1 MAKRKAPKPSDQP
14 ELPLGEDTPAAPS
27 KAKGGKADA
36 AKGAAKVTP
45 PPPPAPAP
53 TAVTPAPSATAA
65 AGSSDN
71 SPAPTGNPLVP
82 AAVEPPP
89 PPKRRG
95 GDNVQTEDSPLAK
108 SYRGWFLE
116 YASYV
121 ILDRAVPHLD
131 DGLKPVQRR
140 ILHTLWDMDD
150 GRFHKVANIV
160 GRTMSLHPHGDAS
173 IGAALVGIGQRAFL
187 IEPQGNFGNTL
198 TGDEA
203 AAPRYIEARL
213 TNFAK
218 DVLFNPKT
226 TTWQLSYD
234 GRAREPVTLPA
245 KFPIVLLDGA
255 EGIAV
260 GLSTKILPHNF
271 NDLCRAAIN
280 HLQGKSFR
288 IFPDFPSGGIADFAE
303 YNDGERGGKVK
314 VRAKIEQRSKY
325 LLAITELPYGTTTE
339 TLIESILAANAKGKI
354 KVKHV
359 DDNTADQVEILVHL
373 PQGADADQV
382 TQQLYVFTGC
392 QQNISPAACVI
403 VNDPTTREDKP
414 EFLGVRE
421 ILKRAVDRTKSLLKQ
436 ELEIRLG
443 ELEQQ
448 WHWDSLERIFIEER
462 IYRRIEKSKTWESVL
477 EEIRD
482 GLKPFLKQL
491 RREVTDEDITRL
503 TEIRIKRIS
512 AYNRFQADEALKKIE
527 EGIKETKANLK
538 NLTAYAVSWYE
549 MLQEK
554 YGKGLKRRT
563 SYDEIEQI
571 DASEVVSANQRLYV
585 NREDGFIGLNWRQ
598 HEFVQECTI
607 LDSVLTIM
615 RDGSLKVAKVAD
627 KVFMGRD
634 ILHIAI
640 FPKDGDTAFYTM
652 VYQDK
657 ESGKA
662 FAKRFQI
669 GGLSRDK
676 LYPLVKSEG
685 SHVVFLE
692 VSKTEKEM
700 PKKVTIFIDG
710 RSGARV
716 REFEFDLGTVPVSTR
731 TAKGLTVSKWPVKD
745 VKRVDLSLG

>member
-1 MAKRKAPKPSDQP
+1 MPKKKSSKKDNSQA
-14 ELPLGEDTPAAPS
+14 ELPLNPAAELPPEIAAQKS
-27 KAKGGKADA
+27 GAGADP
-36 AKGAAKVTP
+36 KPDEPKVDEL
-45 PPPPAPAP
+45 
-53 TAVTPAPSATAA
+53 VTVVSAEA
-65 AGSSDN
+65 
-71 SPAPTGNPLVP
+71 
-82 AAVEPPP
+82 PP

-95 GDNVQTEDSPLAK
+95 GDTVQTEDSPLAH
-108 SYRGWFLE
+108 SYRNWFLE

-140 ILHTLWDMDD
+140 ILHTLWEMDD
-150 GRFHKVANIV
+150 GRFHKVANVV

-198 TGDEA
+198 TGDDA

-226 TTWQLSYD
+226 TAWQLSYD

-260 GLSTKILPHNF
+260 GLATKILPHNF

-288 IFPDFPSGGIADFAE
+288 IFPDFPSGGIADFTE

-314 VRAKIEQRSKY
+314 IRAKIEQRSKY
-325 LLAITELPYGTTTE
+325 LLAITELPFGTTTE

-354 KVKHV
+354 KIRHV
-359 DDNTADQVEILVHL
+359 DDNTADAVEILIHL
-373 PQGADADQV
+373 PQGSDPDQV
-382 TQQLYVFTGC
+382 IQQLYVFTSC

-403 VNDPTTREDKP
+403 EHDKP
-414 EFLGVRE
+414 QFLGVRE
-421 ILKRAVDRTKSLLKQ
+421 ILRRTVDNTKELLKR
-436 ELEIRLG
+436 ELEIKLE

-477 EEIRD
+477 EEIRE
-482 GLKPFLKQL
+482 GLKPFLKTL
-491 RREVTDEDITRL
+491 RRPVTDEDIARL

-527 EGIKETKANLK
+527 DGIKETKANLK
-538 NLTAYAVSWYE
+538 NLTAYAIAWFE

-554 YGKGLKRRT
+554 YGKGRKRRT

-571 DASEVVSANQRLYV
+571 DASEVVSVNQRLYV
-585 NREDGFIGLNWRQ
+585 NRDDGFIGLNWRQ

-607 LDSVLTIM
+607 LDSALTIM
-615 RDGSLKVAKVAD
+615 RDGSLKVAK
-627 KVFMGRD
+627 
-634 ILHIAI
+634 
-640 FPKDGDTAFYTM
+640 
-652 VYQDK
+652 
-657 ESGKA
+657 
-662 FAKRFQI
+662 
-669 GGLSRDK
+669 
-676 LYPLVKSEG
+676 
-685 SHVVFLE
+685 
-692 VSKTEKEM
+692 
-700 PKKVTIFIDG
+700 
-710 RSGARV
+710 
-716 REFEFDLGTVPVSTR
+716 
-731 TAKGLTVSKWPVKD
+731 
-745 VKRVDLSLG
+745 

>member
-1 MAKRKAPKPSDQP
+1 MAKKSAKNSDQP
-14 ELPLGEDTPAAPS
+14 ELPLNGGAATPESTPPAEPQAPAPASPETLAPAAP
-27 KAKGGKADA
+27 
-36 AKGAAKVTP
+36 
-45 PPPPAPAP
+45 PPARR
-53 TAVTPAPSATAA
+53 
-65 AGSSDN
+65 AGQ
-71 SPAPTGNPLVP
+71 
-82 AAVEPPP
+82 
-89 PPKRRG
+89 K
-95 GDNVQTEDSPLAK
+95 VQDDEAPLAL
-108 SYRGWFLE
+108 SYRNWFLD

-121 ILDRAVPHLD
+121 ILDRAVPHID

-140 ILHTLWDMDD
+140 ILHTLWEMDD

-160 GRTMSLHPHGDAS
+160 GATMRFHPHGDAS
-173 IGAALVGIGQRAFL
+173 IGAALVGMGQRAF
-187 IEPQGNFGNTL
+187 IVEPQGNFGNTL

-213 TNFAK
+213 TAFAK

-234 GRAREPVTLPA
+234 GRAKEPVTLPA
-245 KFPIVLLDGA
+245 KFPIVLLEGA

-260 GLSTKILPHNF
+260 GLATKILPHNF

-280 HLQGKSFR
+280 HLQGKTFR
-288 IFPDFPSGGIADFAE
+288 IYPDFPTGGIADFSE

-314 VRAKIEQRSKY
+314 IRAKIEIRSKY
-325 LLAITELPYGTTTE
+325 LLAITELPFGSTTE
-339 TLIESILAANAKGKI
+339 SLIESILAANAKGKI
-354 KVKHV
+354 KIRHV
-359 DDNTADQVEILVHL
+359 DDNTADAVEILVHL
-373 PQGADADQV
+373 PQGSDPEKLI
-382 TQQLYVFTGC
+382 QQLYVFTGC
-392 QQNISPAACVI
+392 QVNLSPAACVI
-403 VNDPTTREDKP
+403 VTDEQSGNDRP

-421 ILKRAVDRTKSLLKQ
+421 ILKRSVDKTKALLKR
-436 ELEIRLG
+436 ELEIKLE

-477 EEIRD
+477 EEIRE
-482 GLKPFLKQL
+482 GLKPFVKQL
-491 RREVTDEDITRL
+491 RREVTDDDITRL

-512 AYNRFQADEALKKIE
+512 AYNRFQADEAIAKIE
-527 EGIKETKANLK
+527 AGIKETKNHLK
-538 NLTAYAVSWYE
+538 NLTAYAVAWFE

-571 DASEVVSANQRLYV
+571 NAAEVVSANQRLYV

-598 HEFVQECTI
+598 HEFVKECTI
-607 LDSVLTIM
+607 LDSALCLM
-615 RDGSLKVAKVAD
+615 RDGSLKVAKVGE

-634 ILHIAI
+634 ILHVDV
-640 FPKDGDTAFYTM
+640 FPKDGDPNFYTM

-676 LYPLVKSEG
+676 LYPLLKSEG
-685 SHVVFLE
+685 SKVVYLE

-700 PKKVTIFIDG
+700 PKKLQIFIDG

-716 REFEFDLGTVPVSTR
+716 REFEFDLSNVPVSSR
-731 TAKGLTVSKWPVKD
+731 NAKGLTVTKWPVKD
-745 VKRVDLSLG
+745 VKRVDLALG